1 MRKVLSVAALVA
13 GLGAGVLPVQSAS
26 AYCDPVYYAL
36 TGTCTNTCKVLFPGR
51 PCPQ

>member
-26 AYCDPVYYAL
+26 AYCDPVLYEV
-36 TGTCTNTCKVLFPGR
+36 TGSCTNVCKILFPGR